1 MKPSLNPT
9 VNTWR
14 MIDTEARNLVT
25 KASVQSKKILEENM
39 EKVHKVAKALMER
52 ETLSYEDIEKLIG
65 PPPHGNKMPD
75 DYANLTHVEAAAGG
89 STE

>member
-1 MKPSLNPT
+1 MYESIRYNDFQVYINVIINIYDYIYEYIMKYFDL
-9 VNTWR
+9 
-14 MIDTEARNLVT
+14 
-25 KASVQSKKILEENM
+25 Q
-39 EKVHKVAKALMER
+39 VAKALMER

-75 DYANLTHVEAAAGG
+75 DYVNLTHVEAAAGG

>member
-1 MKPSLNPT
+1 MKAFGT
-9 VNTWR
+9 
-14 MIDTEARNLVT
+14 MIFKFTLIYLHMIAFKNFFYWIMKYFNL
-25 KASVQSKKILEENM
+25 Q
-39 EKVHKVAKALMER
+39 VAKALMER

-75 DYANLTHVEAAAGG
+75 DYVNLTHVEAV

>member
-1 MKPSLNPT
+1 
-9 VNTWR
+9 
-14 MIDTEARNLVT
+14 
-25 KASVQSKKILEENM
+25 
-39 EKVHKVAKALMER
+39 MER

>member
-1 MKPSLNPT
+1 MYYE
-9 VNTWR
+9 
-14 MIDTEARNLVT
+14 IFNL
-25 KASVQSKKILEENM
+25 Q
-39 EKVHKVAKALMER
+39 VAKALMER

-75 DYANLTHVEAAAGG
+75 DYVNLTHVEAPAAADV